1 MEKTYGVNIQQMV
14 LPLIVIYTFSSFGG
28 IFGGYLSSKLIRMG
42 RSVAFSRKAALLT
55 CALLVV
61 PVILIPEVN
70 TLWGS
75 IAIISVA
82 CFAHQGWASNIYTLV
97 SDYYPKNRVATV
109 TSLAGFTGSIGGVLA
124 ASAVGNVLELT
135 GSYFVVFMMAGL
147 AYLLA
152 WCCLQI
158 FLPKKTLE

>member
-1 MEKTYGVNIQQMV
+1 
-14 LPLIVIYTFSSFGG
+14 
-28 IFGGYLSSKLIRMG
+28 
-42 RSVAFSRKAALLT
+42 LT

-97 SDYYPKNRVATV
+97 SDYYPKNRVATM

-147 AYLLA
+147 AYLAA